1 MCNLFVCGFPSRFFF
16 FFFDL
21 WLYCLCYQ
29 SSFFVML
36 LSFFGHVFL
45 GVICVIMFFYS
56 LSCSSSIA
64 VLCSATVGFFGAL
77 GVWSSCILPSL
88 WMCVVMVFVLVIVH
102 QVLAVVWIIA
112 CFDYAVA
119 SHLSLCFF
127 FCLFI
132 GLQSWSCFGSALIGV
147 GFGQ

>member
-1 MCNLFVCGFPSRFFF
+1 MCNLFMCGRQSQLLKQFL
-16 FFFDL
+16 DL

-64 VLCSATVGFFGAL
+64 ELCSATVGFFGAL
-77 GVWSSCILPSL
+77 GVWSCILPSL
-88 WMCVVMVFVLVIVH
+88 WMCVVMVLVLVIVR
-102 QVLAVVWIIA
+102 QRLAVVWIIA

-119 SHLSLCFF
+119 SHLSLCIF